1 MAQRGLLKSWCGPGF
16 DQADYYKLLDVDD
29 FASVKDIK
37 GHILSL
43 RFLPSVDNKDT
54 SPTQKRNIDSKVPDS
69 KYVHHEYMQISLS
82 LYIYIYVIYMC
93 NFLGGYS

>member
-1 MAQRGLLKSWCGPGF
+1 MGLMNSWCGF

-43 RFLPSVDNKDT
+43 CFFSALGWYLGHISNPKGKGT
-54 SPTQKRNIDSKVPDS
+54 STQKCR
-69 KYVHHEYMQISLS
+69 M
-82 LYIYIYVIYMC
+82 
-93 NFLGGYS
+93 GGYSMFV